1 MTDRNANR
9 PGYKKTKVGWIPEEW
24 EVIHLD
30 DISKINKNNLSSSTP
45 NDYSFTYI
53 NLGDVNSGSI
63 EISSDQITYADA
75 PSRARRIIHK
85 GDILLSTVRPYL
97 KGFAYIDF
105 LPNDVICSTGFAVI
119 TPNNSID
126 GYFLYQYTFSEQA
139 ERYFNACVV
148 GSNYPALNNS
158 DIENMRI
165 PLPPYTEQKKIA
177 EILSTWDR
185 AIEQTRQL
193 IDAKQRL
200 KKGLMQQLLT
210 GRMRFP
216 DFGAPTEK
224 AGELPE
230 GWEEKRLHHL
240 VKLNY
245 GKSPKDI
252 LDDKGNI
259 PVVGTSEE
267 IRKGNKSLTKL
278 DTIIIGRK
286 GSIDN
291 VSYFNKPVWTIDTAF
306 YTTDYDGIQPRFLFY
321 LLDFTHLEK
330 YNESTGVPSLSISV
344 LNKIQLRIPHVI
356 EQQRIV
362 DLISI
367 IDKEIVD
374 FTKYISLLL
383 LLKGE
388 LMNKLLSGEER
399 V

>member
-9 PGYKKTKVGWIPEEW
+9 PGYKKTKLGWIPEEW
-24 EVIHLD
+24 EVTNIGNITD
-30 DISKINKNNLSSSTP
+30 
-45 NDYSFTYI
+45 SF
-53 NLGDVNSGSI
+53 SGG
-63 EISSDQITYADA
+63 T
-75 PSRARRIIHK
+75 PSRA
-85 GDILLSTVRPYL
+85 
-97 KGFAYIDF
+97 
-105 LPNDVICSTGFAVI
+105 
-119 TPNNSID
+119 NNS
-126 GYFLYQYTFSEQA
+126 YFTGIIPWIKSGELNQGVISSTDEYISDKGLKDSSAKIVEPNTLLYALYGATAGVPAITLIEAAINQAILAIIPKRRLNQEFLFFWLQYSKNKLVNTFTQGGQPNFSGTLVKS
-139 ERYFNACVV
+139 FV
-148 GSNYPALNNS
+148 
-158 DIENMRI
+158 I
-165 PLPPYTEQKKIA
+165 PVPPPEEQKKIA

-216 DFGAPTEK
+216 GFGAPVEK